1 MDEESLVPIL
11 YASQTGN
18 CQFIA
23 REISRKYLNCYICEL
38 DEFNIETINSYKYIL
53 FIVSTHGEGQPPFN
67 GSKFY
72 DTLYSMYEL
81 VSIRKKRAVF
91 KFQYSILGLGDSSFL
106 HFCQFANNINTLLT
120 RLGATKHII
129 EFADAMEKNGFY
141 DGLNRFLSSIPLRL
155 HITSSS
161 NTNIFYI
168 NRHKFNVTATII
180 SNTKISSTKFSN
192 IYELIFKLD
201 KKVSFIPGECIGII
215 PKNTG
220 IKYVYD
226 NFDNNLNMQQLI
238 DHFDL
243 YSIPHWP
250 IFHVLYQV
258 ALDHNIPDI
267 YKNKL
272 KEIAEDYELYY
283 YYVYFNKKTI
293 FSILQD
299 FHLDNVKNLNQCLP
313 YLNLIN
319 PRYYSYSK
327 LSHDQY
333 SILYNVQSKKG
344 LCTSFLSQLYP
355 NTTLNIKIT
364 DSKLFFNN
372 KKLLFFCTGTGF
384 TLPRSVILSDI
395 GIDKKIIVYYGHRYK
410 EQDCLAKDVYPPNT
424 TIICVHSR
432 DDKMYI
438 QDKFEKDWDI
448 NENIDEW
455 LIFVSGNYIL
465 NKEINTVLQKM
476 FNKTIPFQSETW

>member
-1 MDEESLVPIL
+1 MVEEALIPIL

-23 REISRKYLNCYICEL
+23 REIFRRYSNCYICEL
-38 DEFNIETINSYKYIL
+38 DEFNIETINSYKYII

-72 DTLYSMYEL
+72 DTLHAMYEL
-81 VSIRKKRAVF
+81 VTMHKKRTVF

-106 HFCQFANNINTLLT
+106 YFCQFAKDINVLLT
-120 RLGATKHII
+120 KLGAISYNI
-129 EFADAMEKNGFY
+129 EFSDAMEKNGFY
-141 DGLNRFLSSIPLRL
+141 DGFDRFLSSISQKL
-155 HITSSS
+155 HLKSFR
-161 NTNIFYI
+161 NTNIYI
-168 NRHKFNVTATII
+168 NNYKFNITATII
-180 SNTKISSTKFSN
+180 SNNKIASTDFGN

-201 KKVSFIPGECIGII
+201 RNILFTPGECIGII
-215 PKNTG
+215 PKNTN
-220 IKYVYD
+220 IKYINTNLSD
-226 NFDNNLNMQQLI
+226 NLNIQYLI
-238 DHFDL
+238 DNFDL

-250 IFHVLYQV
+250 IFHVLYKI
-258 ALDHNIPDI
+258 ALNYNIPDM

-283 YYVYFNKKTI
+283 SYVYSNKKTI
-293 FSILQD
+293 FNILQD
-299 FHLDNVKNLNQCLP
+299 FYLEDVKDLNLCIP

-327 LSHDQY
+327 LDDNQY

-344 LCTSFLSQLYP
+344 LCTSFLSHLCS
-355 NTTLNIKIT
+355 NMALNIKIT
-364 DSKLFFNN
+364 NSKLFFNN

-384 TLPRSVILSDI
+384 TLPRSVILSNI

-410 EQDCLAKDVYPPNT
+410 EQDCLAKDIYPPNA

-438 QDKFEKDWDI
+438 QDKFEKEWDM

-455 LIFVSGNYIL
+455 LLFVSGNYIL